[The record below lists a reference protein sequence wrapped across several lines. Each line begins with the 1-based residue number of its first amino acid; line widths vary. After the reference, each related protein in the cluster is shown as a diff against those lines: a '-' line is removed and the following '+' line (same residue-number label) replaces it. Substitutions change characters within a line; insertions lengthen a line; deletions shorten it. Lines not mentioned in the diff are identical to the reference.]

1 MSTLLG
7 IDVGTSSVKAV
18 LFDPEIS
25 QTLAVAGEE
34 YPIHK
39 PQPDRAEQ
47 LPSEWAAA
55 TDNVIA
61 RVLAQ
66 TGRDDIAGVGFSGQ
80 MHGASLYSASRG
92 FVRPSI
98 IWADQRMAREVD
110 EVVALVGAEKHARI
124 CGTLPAAGFT
134 APTLLWLK
142 KHEPHV
148 LDGDVTLLFPKDAV
162 RLHLGGSA
170 CTDYSDAAGSGM
182 YNVSAKTW
190 AQPIIDGAG
199 FPQGIFPRVTES
211 SAQVGETRAVGALRA
226 GIPLYAGCADQPA
239 QAVANGLIAPGL
251 ASVSVGSGGQVCVP
265 VLRAADGTLAT
276 DRRLHVFNH
285 AVPDTYYILGA
296 ILSAGL
302 SLRWLRD
309 LLGMNDDPNAYPTLS
324 REAAAVPPGAEG
336 LVFLP
341 YLTGERTPHMDAL
354 ARGAFIGL
362 TPAHGR
368 GHLARAIMEGVSF
381 AMRQSLEIALSLG
394 GQAEAVIG
402 AGGAMDSDL
411 WRQIMTDILGLP
423 LQKPLLSEQAGVGA
437 TLIAGVGAGIYSS
450 FADAKARVT
459 RYSAP
464 SLPDATRHAFYD
476 ERYAQFVSL
485 YPTLRNDMHRLSR

>member
-1 MSTLLG
+1 MPLLLG
-7 IDVGTSSVKAV
+7 IDLGTSSVKAV
-18 LFDPEIS
+18 LFDPDTS

-47 LPSEWAAA
+47 YPSEWAAA

-61 RVLAQ
+61 QVIAQ
-66 TGRDDIAGVGFSGQ
+66 SGRDDIAGIGFSGQ
-80 MHGASLYSASRG
+80 MHGVSLYSPKRG

-98 IWADQRMAREVD
+98 IWADQRMAHEVD
-110 EVVALVGAEKHARI
+110 EIVALVGADEHARI

-142 KHEPHV
+142 KHQPQV
-148 LDGDVTLLFPKDAV
+148 LEGDVTLLFPKDAV
-162 RLHLGGSA
+162 RLHLGGEI

-199 FPQGIFPRVTES
+199 FPQAIFPRVHES
-211 SAQVGETRAVGALRA
+211 SAQVGETRAVGTLKA
-226 GIPLYAGCADQPA
+226 GVPLYAGSADQPA

-265 VLRAADGTLAT
+265 VVRAADGTLAT

-285 AVPDTYYILGA
+285 AVPETYYVLGA

-309 LLGMNDDPNAYPTLS
+309 LLGMRSDTNAYPTLS
-324 REAAAVPPGAEG
+324 QEAAAVPTGAEG
-336 LVFLP
+336 LIFLP
-341 YLTGERTPHMDAL
+341 YLTGERTPHMDAR

-362 TPAHGR
+362 TPAHTR
-368 GHLARAIMEGVSF
+368 GHLARAIMEGVCF

-394 GQAEAVIG
+394 GQAESVIG

-437 TLIAGVGAGIYSS
+437 ALIAGVGAGIYSS

-464 SLPDATRHAFYD
+464 SLPDAARHAFYN

-485 YPTLRNDMHRLSR
+485 YPTLKEDMHRLSS